1 MSPRGLNPLMGRQ
14 KRMPVEK
21 MEHKEKK
28 RNKKT
33 QKEKKSEDRKMW
45 IHLYTILEWARSL

>member
-1 MSPRGLNPLMGRQ
+1 MGRQ

>member
-1 MSPRGLNPLMGRQ
+1 MGRQ

-28 RNKKT
+28 RNKNT